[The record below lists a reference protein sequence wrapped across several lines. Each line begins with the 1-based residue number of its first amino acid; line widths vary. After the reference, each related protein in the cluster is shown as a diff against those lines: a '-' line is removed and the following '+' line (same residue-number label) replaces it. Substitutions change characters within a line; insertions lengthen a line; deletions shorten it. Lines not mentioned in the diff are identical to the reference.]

1 MIPALSAATQ
11 STAALQLGDASTF
24 QLGLVAVETV
34 TVVLGLAIA
43 AVAVQ
48 GYRRNDS
55 RPMAFVSLG
64 FVLLVGVPAVVSV
77 GYLATALVPRSVLA
91 VVGSVSELAGMAS
104 ILYGLRYA

>member
-1 MIPALSAATQ
+1 MITALSPASRPTI
-11 STAALQLGDASTF
+11 ALQLGDPSTF
-24 QLGLVAVETV
+24 QLGLFAVEAV

-43 AVAVQ
+43 TVAVQ

-64 FVLLVGVPAVVSV
+64 FVLLVGIPAVVTV
-77 GYLATALVPRSVLA
+77 AFLATDLVARPVVA
-91 VVGSVSELAGMAS
+91 VVGSVCELAGMAS